1 MLLANKWS
9 LRNLL
14 PTNGHIQ
21 GPGKLD
27 TFLPTDNKTS
37 LNGSRQLG
45 SLCSFLEETELQLP
59 NFPNEHTALKIE
71 KLSYMDTQRLN
82 YPMENVTVLS
92 LKRLY

>member
-27 TFLPTDNKTS
+27 TFLPTDNKTF
-37 LNGSRQLG
+37 LKGSRQLG
-45 SLCSFLEETELQLP
+45 GSLGFCNFLEETELQLS
-59 NFPNEHTALKIE
+59 NFPHEHIALKTQ
-71 KLSYMDTQRLN
+71 KLSYMATQRLIIQWK
-82 YPMENVTVLS
+82 EL
-92 LKRLY
+92 L